1 MNNEKTPGLGEL
13 LRAPGEVMGFADGR
27 ARYWRL
33 AAFLALVTAVGCA
46 LFGFAVGS
54 FVDLKVAALDAA
66 KMVGIAAFSFVLCFP
81 TLYVFAT
88 ISGSKLSAARLAV
101 LGLVCTATLGSLLAA
116 LSPILWLFSVSTEK
130 VAFIVVL
137 SCFLAALS
145 LAFVVCPITAAAEKK
160 IVANKAGLHLWL
172 VVFAVVALQ
181 TVTLVRPLLAPI
193 GTPRMPE
200 GKCFFLMHFGES
212 VGIGTVSTC
221 CAPS

>member
-27 ARYWRL
+27 AHYWRL
-33 AAFLALVTAVGCA
+33 AVFLALVSAVGCA
-46 LFGFAVGS
+46 LFGFAIGS

-101 LGLVCTATLGSLLAA
+101 IGLVCTATLGSLLAA
-116 LSPILWLFSVSTEK
+116 LAPILWLFSVSTEN

-181 TVTLVRPLLAPI
+181 TVTLVRPMLAPI
-193 GTPRMPE
+193 GTPRTPE
-200 GKCFFLMHFGES
+200 GKCFFLMHFSDS
-212 VGIGTVSTC
+212 VGFYSR
-221 CAPS
+221 

>member
-27 ARYWRL
+27 AHYWRL
-33 AAFLALVTAVGCA
+33 AVFLALVSAVGCA
-46 LFGFAVGS
+46 LFGFAIGS

-101 LGLVCTATLGSLLAA
+101 IGLVCTATLGSLLAA
-116 LSPILWLFSVSTEK
+116 LSPILWLFSVSTEN

-181 TVTLVRPLLAPI
+181 TVTLVRPMLAPI
-193 GTPRMPE
+193 GTPRTPE
-200 GKCFFLMHFGES
+200 GKCFFLMHFGDS
-212 VGIGTVSTC
+212 VGLKS
-221 CAPS
+221 ASAR

>member
-13 LRAPGEVMGFADGR
+13 LRAPGEVMGFADGK
-27 ARYWRL
+27 AHYWRL
-33 AAFLALVTAVGCA
+33 AVFLVLVTVVGCA

-66 KMVGIAAFSFVLCFP
+66 KMVGIAVFSFVLCFP

-88 ISGSKLSAARLAV
+88 ISGSKLSASRLAV

-116 LSPILWLFSVSTEK
+116 LAPILWLFSVSTEK

-181 TVTLVRPLLAPI
+181 TVTLVRPMLAPI
-193 GTPRMPE
+193 GTPRTPE
-200 GKCFFLMHFGES
+200 GKCFFLMHFGEA
-212 VGIGTVSTC
+212 VGIGTVS
-221 CAPS
+221 AGR

>member
-27 ARYWRL
+27 AHYWRL
-33 AAFLALVTAVGCA
+33 AVFLALVSAVGCA
-46 LFGFAVGS
+46 LFGFAIGS

-101 LGLVCTATLGSLLAA
+101 IGLVCTATLGSLLAA
-116 LSPILWLFSVSTEK
+116 LSPILWLFSVSTEN

-145 LAFVVCPITAAAEKK
+145 LVFVVCPITAAAEKK

-181 TVTLVRPLLAPI
+181 TVTLVRPMLAPI
-193 GTPRMPE
+193 GTPRTPE
-200 GKCFFLMHFGES
+200 GKCFFLMHFGDS
-212 VGIGTVSTC
+212 VGLKAAS
-221 CAPS
+221 AR

>member
-27 ARYWRL
+27 AHYWRL
-33 AAFLALVTAVGCA
+33 AVFLALVSAVGCA
-46 LFGFAVGS
+46 LFGFAIGS

-66 KMVGIAAFSFVLCFP
+66 KMVGIAVFSFVLCFP

-88 ISGSKLSAARLAV
+88 ISGSKLSASRLAV

-116 LSPILWLFSVSTEK
+116 LAPILWLFSVSTEN

-181 TVTLVRPLLAPI
+181 TVTLVRPMLAPI
-193 GTPRMPE
+193 GTPRTPE
-200 GKCFFLMHFGES
+200 GKCFFLMHFGDS
-212 VGIGTVSTC
+212 VGFYSR
-221 CAPS
+221 

>member
-1 MNNEKTPGLGEL
+1 MNNEKAPGLGEL
-13 LRAPGEVMGFADGR
+13 LRAPGEVMGFADGK

-33 AAFLALVTAVGCA
+33 AAFLALVTVVGCA
-46 LFGFAVGS
+46 LFGFAIGS
-54 FVDLKVAALDAA
+54 FVDMKVAALDAA

-101 LGLVCTATLGSLLAA
+101 IGLVCTATLGSLLAA
-116 LSPILWLFSVSTEK
+116 LSPILWLFSVSTEN

-181 TVTLVRPLLAPI
+181 TVTLVRPMLAPI
-193 GTPRMPE
+193 GTPRTPE
-200 GKCFFLMHFGES
+200 GKCFFLMHFGDS
-212 VGIGTVSTC
+212 VGLKAAS
-221 CAPS
+221 AR

>member
-13 LRAPGEVMGFADGR
+13 LRAPGEVMDFADGR
-27 ARYWRL
+27 AHYWRL
-33 AAFLALVTAVGCA
+33 AVFLALVSAVGCA
-46 LFGFAVGS
+46 LFGFAIGS

-101 LGLVCTATLGSLLAA
+101 IGLVCTATLGSLLAA
-116 LSPILWLFSVSTEK
+116 LSPILWLFSVSTEN

-181 TVTLVRPLLAPI
+181 TVTLVRPMLAPI
-193 GTPRMPE
+193 GTPRTPE
-200 GKCFFLMHFGES
+200 GKCFFLMHFGDS
-212 VGIGTVSTC
+212 VGLKAAS
-221 CAPS
+221 AR

>member
-27 ARYWRL
+27 AHYWRL
-33 AAFLALVTAVGCA
+33 AVFLALVSAVGCA
-46 LFGFAVGS
+46 LFGFAIGS

-88 ISGSKLSAARLAV
+88 ISGSKLSASRLAV
-101 LGLVCTATLGSLLAA
+101 LGLVCTATFGSLLAA

-130 VAFIVVL
+130 AAFIVVL

-181 TVTLVRPLLAPI
+181 TVTLVRPMLAPI
-193 GTPRMPE
+193 GTPRTPE
-200 GKCFFLMHFGES
+200 GKCFFLMHFGDS
-212 VGIGTVSTC
+212 VGFYSR
-221 CAPS
+221 

>member
-27 ARYWRL
+27 AHYWRL
-33 AAFLALVTAVGCA
+33 AVFLALVSAVGCA
-46 LFGFAVGS
+46 LFGFAIGS

-101 LGLVCTATLGSLLAA
+101 IGLVCTATLGSLLAA
-116 LSPILWLFSVSTEK
+116 LSPILWLFSVSTEN

-145 LAFVVCPITAAAEKK
+145 LVFVMSPINAAAEKEV
-160 IVANKAGLHLWL
+160 VANRAGLHLWL
-172 VVFAVVALQ
+172 IVFAIVAFQ
-181 TVTLVRPLLAPI
+181 TVTLVRPMLAPI
-193 GTPRMPE
+193 GTPRTPE
-200 GKCFFLMHFGES
+200 GKCFFLMHFGKS
-212 VGIGTVSTC
+212 VGI
-221 CAPS
+221 

>member
-27 ARYWRL
+27 AHYWRL
-33 AAFLALVTAVGCA
+33 AVFLALVSAVGCA
-46 LFGFAVGS
+46 LFGFAIGS

-88 ISGSKLSAARLAV
+88 ISGSKLSASRLAV

-145 LAFVVCPITAAAEKK
+145 LGFVTRPIAAAAEKG
-160 IVANKAGLHLWL
+160 IVVNKAGLHLWL

-181 TVTLVRPLLAPI
+181 TVTLVRPMLAPI
-193 GTPRMPE
+193 GTPRTPE
-200 GKCFFLMHFGES
+200 GKCFFLMHFGDS
-212 VGIGTVSTC
+212 VGLKAAS
-221 CAPS
+221 AR

>member
-13 LRAPGEVMGFADGR
+13 LRAPGEVMGFADGK

-33 AAFLALVTAVGCA
+33 AAFLLLVTVVGCA

-66 KMVGIAAFSFVLCFP
+66 KMVGIAVFSFVLCFP

-101 LGLVCTATLGSLLAA
+101 IGLVCTATLGSLLAA
-116 LSPILWLFSVSTEK
+116 LSPILWLFSVSTEN

-181 TVTLVRPLLAPI
+181 TVTLVRPMLAPI
-193 GTPRMPE
+193 GTPRTPE

-212 VGIGTVSTC
+212 AGLSRR
-221 CAPS
+221 

>member
-13 LRAPGEVMGFADGR
+13 LRAPGEVMGFADGK
-27 ARYWRL
+27 AHYWRL
-33 AAFLALVTAVGCA
+33 AVFLALVSAVGCA
-46 LFGFAVGS
+46 LFGFAIGS

-137 SCFLAALS
+137 SCFLVGLS

-181 TVTLVRPLLAPI
+181 TVTLVRPMLAPI
-193 GTPRMPE
+193 GTPRTPE
-200 GKCFFLMHFGES
+200 GKCFFLMHFGDS
-212 VGIGTVSTC
+212 VGLKAAS
-221 CAPS
+221 AR

>member
-1 MNNEKTPGLGEL
+1 MSNEKTPGLGEL
-13 LRAPGEVMGFADGR
+13 LRAPGDVMGFADGK

-33 AAFLALVTAVGCA
+33 AAFLSFVTVVGCA

-66 KMVGIAAFSFVLCFP
+66 KMIGIAAFSFALCFP

-88 ISGSKLSAARLAV
+88 ISGSKLSASRLAV
-101 LGLVCTATLGSLLAA
+101 LGLVCTATFGSLLAA

-130 VAFIVVL
+130 AAFIVVL
-137 SCFLAALS
+137 SCLLAALA
-145 LAFVVCPITAAAEKK
+145 LGFVVRPIAAAAEKG
-160 IVANKAGLHLWL
+160 IVANIAGLHMWL

-181 TVTLVRPLLAPI
+181 TVTLVRPMLAPI

-200 GKCFFLMHFGES
+200 GKCFFLMHFGEA
-212 VGIGTVSTC
+212 VGHNAAS
-221 CAPS
+221 AR

>member
-13 LRAPGEVMGFADGR
+13 LRAPGEVMGFADGK

-33 AAFLALVTAVGCA
+33 AVFLALVSAVGCA
-46 LFGFAVGS
+46 LFGFAIGS

-101 LGLVCTATLGSLLAA
+101 IGLVCTATLGSLLAA
-116 LSPILWLFSVSTEK
+116 LSPILWLFSVSTEN

-160 IVANKAGLHLWL
+160 IVANKAGLHMWL

-181 TVTLVRPLLAPI
+181 TVTLVRPMLAPI
-193 GTPRMPE
+193 GTPRTPE
-200 GKCFFLMHFGES
+200 GKCFFLMHFGDS
-212 VGIGTVSTC
+212 VGLKAAS
-221 CAPS
+221 AR

>member
-27 ARYWRL
+27 AHYWRL
-33 AAFLALVTAVGCA
+33 AVFLALVSAVGCA
-46 LFGFAVGS
+46 LFGFAIGS

-88 ISGSKLSAARLAV
+88 ISGSKLSASRLAV

-130 VAFIVVL
+130 AAFIVVL

-181 TVTLVRPLLAPI
+181 TVTLVRPMLAPI
-193 GTPRMPE
+193 GTPRTPE

-212 VGIGTVSTC
+212 AGLSRR
-221 CAPS
+221 

>member
-13 LRAPGEVMGFADGR
+13 LRAPGEVMDFADGK

-33 AAFLALVTAVGCA
+33 AAFLLLVTVVGCA

-101 LGLVCTATLGSLLAA
+101 IGLVCTATLGSLLAA
-116 LSPILWLFSVSTEK
+116 LSPILWLFSVSTEN

-145 LAFVVCPITAAAEKK
+145 LAFVVCPITAAAEKG
-160 IVANKAGLHLWL
+160 IVVNKAGLHLWL

-181 TVTLVRPLLAPI
+181 TVTLVRPMLAPI
-193 GTPRMPE
+193 GTPRTPE
-200 GKCFFLMHFGES
+200 GKCFFLMHFGDS
-212 VGIGTVSTC
+212 VGLKAAS
-221 CAPS
+221 AR

>member
-1 MNNEKTPGLGEL
+1 MSNETTPGLGEL
-13 LRAPGEVMGFADGR
+13 LRAPGDIMGFAEGQ

-46 LFGFAVGS
+46 LFGFAIGS

-88 ISGSKLSAARLAV
+88 VSGSKLSAARLAV
-101 LGLVCTATLGSLLAA
+101 LAA
-116 LSPILWLFSVSTEK
+116 LAPILWLFSVSTEK

-137 SCFLAALS
+137 SCILAALS
-145 LAFVVCPITAAAEKK
+145 LVFVVRPVAAAAEKG
-160 IVANKAGLHLWL
+160 IVANRAGLHMWL

-181 TVTLVRPLLAPI
+181 TVTLVRPMLAPI
-193 GTPRMPE
+193 GTPRTPE
-200 GKCFFLMHFGES
+200 GKCFFLMHFGET
-212 VGIGTVSTC
+212 VGSGTVS
-221 CAPS
+221 AGR